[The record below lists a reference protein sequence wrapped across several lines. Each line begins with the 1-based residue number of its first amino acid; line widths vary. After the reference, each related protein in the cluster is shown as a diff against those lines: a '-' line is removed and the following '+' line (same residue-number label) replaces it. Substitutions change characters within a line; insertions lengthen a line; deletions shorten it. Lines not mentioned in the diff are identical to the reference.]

1 MKYTVLQH
9 EWKVEGK
16 KSIHN
21 IKSKV
26 RKVFDDD
33 ALDGK
38 ALEKCGEYLA
48 FLGEMRELGELPKT
62 IGFSI
67 LEER

>member
-33 ALDGK
+33 VLEGK
-38 ALEKCGEYLA
+38 AQQKCAEYLS
-48 FLGEMRELGELPKT
+48 FLGEMRELGELPKR

-67 LEER
+67 LEEG